1 MMELLKNS
9 KTLFV
14 DSQQLRRQFKGAIAI
29 SQPFSKC
36 LIKNKKVRPY
46 SFLRLFNLKKHCSFG
61 ESCEKIDDKSGQMAV
76 ELSIVFPIMIIV
88 AVVLVNAL
96 SFASECARFDREARN
111 AIRCEASTPAINEGY
126 FGPASRIESAL
137 QSSFSAS
144 NESISVSASK
154 SSLFTTRYECELMWS
169 PTLFGIGMKTS
180 VFGVQL
186 FQLSHKCAL
195 SVDPYRAGDVL

>member
-1 MMELLKNS
+1 
-9 KTLFV
+9 
-14 DSQQLRRQFKGAIAI
+14 
-29 SQPFSKC
+29 
-36 LIKNKKVRPY
+36 
-46 SFLRLFNLKKHCSFG
+46 
-61 ESCEKIDDKSGQMAV
+61 
-76 ELSIVFPIMIIV
+76 MIIV

-126 FGPASRIESAL
+126 FGPASRIGSAL

-144 NESISVSASK
+144 NESTSVSVSK

-169 PTLFGIGMKTS
+169 PTLFGLGMKTS

>member
-14 DSQQLRRQFKGAIAI
+14 DSQKLRRQFKGAIAT
-29 SQPFSKC
+29 SHPFAKC
-36 LIKNKKVRPY
+36 SIKNEKVGPY

-61 ESCEKIDDKSGQMAV
+61 KSCEKIDDKSGQMAV
-76 ELSIVFPIMIIV
+76 ELSILFPIMIIV

-126 FGPASRIESAL
+126 FGPASRIGSA
-137 QSSFSAS
+137 
-144 NESISVSASK
+144 
-154 SSLFTTRYECELMWS
+154 
-169 PTLFGIGMKTS
+169 
-180 VFGVQL
+180 
-186 FQLSHKCAL
+186 
-195 SVDPYRAGDVL
+195 